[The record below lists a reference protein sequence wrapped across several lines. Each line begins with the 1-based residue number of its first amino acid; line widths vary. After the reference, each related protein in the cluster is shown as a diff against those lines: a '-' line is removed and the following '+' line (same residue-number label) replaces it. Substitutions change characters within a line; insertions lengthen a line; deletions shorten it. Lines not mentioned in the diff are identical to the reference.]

1 MTYSLL
7 KDIGLIMNQLPDDPM
22 PCNDVLPIITVSP
35 LPPPPINTNDNVTS
49 LSTLFDKMSRDA
61 ENISMFQPH
70 SHYEDR
76 RMFQPQSHY
85 EDRRMFQPQVT
96 EECENVLEQDMKC
109 TDVFDH
115 IKSCKVC
122 SKLYKEDHLHCE
134 SCNQS
139 QQQTDD
145 GKTDYKPA
153 CIILGGVCI
162 ILFLIILKLLIRKN
176 N

>member
-1 MTYSLL
+1 MSYSLL
-7 KDIGLIMNQLPDDPM
+7 KDIGIIPNQLPDDPM
-22 PCNDVLPIITVSP
+22 PFIGNDELPIITVSP

-49 LSTLFDKMSRDA
+49 LSTLFHKMSHSA
-61 ENISMFQPH
+61 ENIS
-70 SHYEDR
+70 
-76 RMFQPQSHY
+76 MFQPQSHY
-85 EDRRMFQPQVT
+85 EDRRMFQPRVT
-96 EECENVLEQDMKC
+96 EEYENVLEQDMKC

-134 SCNQS
+134 SCNHS
-139 QQQTDD
+139 QQQTKTDEA
-145 GKTDYKPA
+145 KTDYKPA
-153 CIILGGVCI
+153 CIILSGVCI